1 MFSFILWRQ
10 VYNIVSVCVSFGG
23 GRMLARTSLKRLA
36 KNVVTTTT
44 ISTNQL
50 QYLLTWDDQ
59 CRHVLMGDPRVTKG
73 FRTKMV

>member
-1 MFSFILWRQ
+1 
-10 VYNIVSVCVSFGG
+10 
-23 GRMLARTSLKRLA
+23 MLARTSLKRLA